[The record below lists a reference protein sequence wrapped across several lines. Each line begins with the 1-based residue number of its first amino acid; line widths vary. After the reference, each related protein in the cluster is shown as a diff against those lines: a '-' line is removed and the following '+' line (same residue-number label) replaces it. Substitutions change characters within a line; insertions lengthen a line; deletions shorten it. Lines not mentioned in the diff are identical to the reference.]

1 MRQQINLYQPIF
13 SEERKLFG
21 ARTVGAGFAI
31 LLAALG
37 AFSIYAN
44 VRISALDKNVAT
56 LRAQQAQ
63 QQSMLESTGQMQT
76 ARSKPGGIQTHI
88 AQLSAAIAERDRA
101 LQILQGGA
109 AGQTTGFAP
118 RLEALARRHV
128 EGLWIDSVLLSG
140 TDGSM
145 SLSGATLNPDI
156 IPAYLDSLARDA
168 VLTGTRFDEFVI
180 ERPTARSA
188 TAVAGDAAEDGEEKA
203 ARPHVAGEVRF
214 RAGSSTLNGA
224 SAEAAT

>member
-76 ARSKPGGIQTHI
+76 ARKPSGIQTHI

-180 ERPTARSA
+180 ERPTAKSA
-188 TAVAGDAAEDGEEKA
+188 TAASDAAGDGEEKA

-214 RAGSSTLNGA
+214 RAGSSTLSGV